1 MILGMTAEAR
11 DDPKM
16 REISTQVHKGV
27 SNCIE
32 SQFAGLDHG
41 IGVAI
46 ETNWKMAAMNYAEQD
61 VLRDCVRM
69 RRQIPKNLSRAI
81 LAVPK
86 SGAVG
91 EKDLEF
97 LSHLLNL
104 DLTLHPWNN
113 WKLAGDKVMKIS
125 EKLAKSE
132 IPLMKVSNL
141 PTEAELFVSEKSRLM
156 DLAVLWG
163 HGLKLKANIGGSEEE
178 LISTDFNWLMEIVN
192 KLLTAPA
199 PRSCDLCCLGDK
211 VPCWTENDVM
221 KMLPEN
227 TTEAK
232 TLLLEMLKE
241 KGYLLTFPI
250 DVWSS
255 MKDVSFVYVRYS
267 DLPKAAPELM
277 KQYWPDNDNIGP
289 RVKQKE
295 KFYFCAPG
303 LPQTFFATLLRE
315 MFALGP
321 PTLAWQTGALF
332 LRTYLTVLVEIYPHV
347 SDKYQ
352 VIVLQIRG
360 NASSSTFPQDPL
372 WTTLKLYSNII
383 DMMMMIN
390 TIPAVKAVMCSKCK
404 DKSSAEELLSKF
416 VNWKGHFLMEFL
428 VREEHHLRCGIC
440 KAQPKRDAEIGP
452 ALSTADLVPNH
463 DQKGCAL
470 GTTNPLNRCLM
481 CQNCAVDGVRCN
493 VNLKHG
499 IKNWHCDC
507 DREAKLCSYCGMC
520 QRCFLAIKKTAAILE
535 PKFDPLSKGSYA
547 QDQMIADD
555 KVKVTEKG
563 SMYGFIE
570 VDTIKTL
577 DRSVLTPNYSP
588 NMEVT
593 LLSEGFFGLDLAAW
607 ERRGQGPIGVHY
619 YSKSGVSKTNI
630 KGVDKVG
637 TPMPCNH
644 GDTISIALRYKEMD
658 ALSKANETGN
668 QELFENMQLTLKL
681 NGTTFFELD
690 LGATQVT
697 VTICNNES
705 ESVFLQ
711 VQTPGKFTPPERKPS
726 KDKSC
731 GPVVAN
737 LPCSVEMKL
746 INLLD
751 GMEFVCFGGKG
762 ISLSGSPCVVMP
774 EEKTLG
780 MLKHPTWS
788 TYKDVRIHHMCL
800 TWNASLSKKTVLGP
814 SSHKETPS
822 QLPPFGDRIKS
833 GEWAMSKLV
842 HLIDNEGINPVGTTF
857 DVENNAFLM
866 CVWQFILTT
875 YPEILLPETTDQ
887 LLGPGI
893 VNEHNIDQVKEG
905 LRHLLK
911 AGMWLHYS
919 RIDLDHLRKSFAVQG
934 SGGKIFK
941 GEFLTTKNELVR
953 TSTESQE
960 ISQDYFEKTGYMVVT
975 SKFNRNLELYLCPG
989 HKHTMINK
997 TGLEEIPK
1005 NLYGK
1010 YSLFVTFIDLQHN
1023 DLTHLPKEFFENL
1036 PNVTHIAVGH
1046 NFIQNLPST
1055 IGCCKKLLSL
1065 QIHENNISKLPDT
1078 FADLK
1083 LLQTL
1088 DIGNNCFPEFPPM
1101 ITKITSLTR
1110 LLLHNSFF
1118 TDLPEDIGNLKNLRQ
1133 LHFQGNCLS
1142 KLPES
1147 FRELESLEELI
1158 LSGVH
1163 WIYLPSNKE
1172 TITRSSFKFTI
1183 RKKFSRWLYAN
1194 RQDWNSLFSMFDENQ
1209 NGVLDAK
1216 EVGKLNATVFNLFP
1230 RFGYKG
1236 NEPPDEDMPHG
1247 FPMQICS
1254 CKKLEVLY
1262 LKCQGITRV
1271 PPEIRQLEKLIDLQ
1285 LSHNPNLISIPA
1297 ELSELSRLKKL
1308 ELDDC
1313 PMLKTPPRE
1322 IRDKGV
1328 HSIMGYLKSL
1338 MSGDVLSKR
1347 TKLMLVG
1354 LGGAGKTSLV
1364 KALLSDN
1371 GKMENDKDHDITDG
1385 IDIKSWEVK
1394 HEDETITYNMWDF
1407 AGQTVYYNTHQFFL
1421 SPNRAIY
1428 LLLWNVRLGH
1438 EHAGL
1443 DFWLNSIC
1451 VQAPKAPVFVIGS
1464 HIDQVSKSE
1473 LPLEEMQQKFPQVV
1487 GFHFVS
1493 SFTGQGIAELKK
1505 HLFEVSLQQ
1514 PYMGEHIPSV
1524 WLEFEKN
1531 IQLVKRNADIIAYT
1545 EMEKLA
1551 YKCGLFEPS
1560 EIYQAV
1566 QFLHDLG
1573 VVQYFTNEY
1582 LKSKVVIN
1590 PQWIVDVMSCVVSVK
1605 SNVITDGRLKHDDV
1619 GEIWS
1624 NYGKG
1629 LHSWLLRLTE
1639 EFDLT
1644 FELPEEKINLVPCLL
1659 PEAKPKFEWPVVEKG
1674 SDIRETKMV
1683 YTFDYLPVGLFN
1695 RAQVRLHGLS
1705 DKSLIWKKGSF
1716 LKKNVHLALIQQT
1729 KDTEMVVIA
1738 QGPRP
1743 DNIQFLVHEIFEGL
1757 ISESFHGITYDFTMP
1772 CPECQKMGVK
1782 DGHMF
1787 SASTIRRALE
1797 MKAPFLQ
1804 CVRYFHTI
1812 SCVTLQTLL
1821 PPDNQS
1827 DFDLHLVQC
1836 VQGLQDLHKELTA
1849 DIFISLCAN
1858 DCNLSNDMYIQP
1870 PRVLN
1875 DLRAKGFKCFFHTNN
1890 NGKSTDEMAKALI
1903 ESRIFLAF
1911 VSMNYAQ
1918 DEACVNIF
1926 KYARRSLNKTI
1937 VIVAIGDDFGFEKT
1951 RFGILIPDEVYINM
1965 TKPKLTHYDT
1975 KFDEL
1980 VKTLNKKMN
1989 VRLDELVKPAVFF
2002 SYSWVNSQHA
2012 VSLGTREIPGAL
2024 GEEDPRELKTYLE
2037 SNGIPCWIDEE
2048 QIGMNG
2054 LIEDI
2059 AEGLLC
2065 AKVVVVCVSDE
2076 YAKSPTCQ
2084 IEFRYAVSKLK
2095 LPPIF
2100 AVVGSGDSWRETEIG
2115 YVSVQHPVV
2124 YLQEHTKN
2132 SRKKLLK
2139 LVREK
2144 LASSEGTQD
2153 RAEVQ
2158 KAVQETNKNLSYL
2171 ELFELAQRKLSRQ
2184 LMMFAENQD
2193 LDIYP
2198 RLFVVDFV
2206 KEQMDA
2212 ETDEE
2217 SIEEKFE
2224 KEDIAEKKKL
2234 GRPMLK
2240 RQMSRKSTNMIPL
2253 YKLQKFCVYTLCE
2266 HDEGWHSVAE
2276 PIELPASFGVESL
2289 EGFGPYL
2296 ARITTVM
2303 KFNKRLPLNCLAEG
2317 IGEGYIEWL
2326 ERSPEANL
2334 SDYQNVYHTFR
2345 EMVSSLDEDKKMGG
2359 LQRCHLASG
2368 KTIWLCE
2375 DHRKSMKVTLLSND
2389 DHAGSS
2395 LAKEKDDK
2403 ATEMMMSMLRTM
2415 DYSAFKGEFKSN
2427 GNATRPRSEML
2438 KFSKGTKYTNQEESK
2453 KQSHQQNRRRPR
2465 GKKSKGAD
2473 EDVTDSA
2480 PKGTAEEQNN
2490 SEAADKKKR
2499 KANKNKGG
2507 KSLRFV
2513 EEVVDIGKSLN
2524 EKKGGKSTEDVVDIG
2539 KSTLFDEEMDK
2550 DDGISEEDSDEMESE
2565 PESVKSEVKSEAESV
2580 KAEGPVVRPPATRR
2594 ENSRPLPG
2602 QSKYKIPGYKNTSR
2616 ACEIS

>member
-1 MILGMTAEAR
+1 MEKKYLPKKKGQASEGSNRPASKKAEKQENTSRPSSGSSQSKSKKDVPGPPVDMPPPPPPVSSMGKRKGPPELPPPPPPPPSGLANFSSVPARQGGSDQQQQQRPAILAHPAPKTIPKVTSNDLSFGKAKLRKANKVKKLEDVERTEMFDSIQQYNYMPLLNSREYIRTRTNFAEVTALSFDGIEQMSDAFLFSLYHCQLSIETVNWISLTGCYNVTDEGIYWVSKTFSKLKSIAMAGCR
-11 DDPKM
+11 KVTERSLHHLFTSLPLLQVVLASGTNIAYVPQDVPYRKLVILAPSDLPWSPLALLTGDKDVTPKM
-16 REISTQVHKGV
+16 GLQFKKGWNPYEAHKIEKHESGVEIFNILQVTPEEGFLELVV
-27 SNCIE
+27 SQGSLIVIPYH
-32 SQFAGLDHG
+32 LHG
-41 IGVAI
+41 
-46 ETNWKMAAMNYAEQD
+46 
-61 VLRDCVRM
+61 
-69 RRQIPKNLSRAI
+69 NLE
-81 LAVPK
+81 LPAVPK

-199 PRSCDLCCLGDK
+199 PRSCDLCCLGD
-211 VPCWTENDVM
+211 
-221 KMLPEN
+221 
-227 TTEAK
+227 K

-428 VREEHHLRCGIC
+428 VREEHHLRCGIS
-440 KAQPKRDAEIGP
+440 
-452 ALSTADLVPNH
+452 LSTADLVPNH

-481 CQNCAVDGVRCN
+481 CQNCA
-493 VNLKHG
+493 
-499 IKNWHCDC
+499 
-507 DREAKLCSYCGMC
+507 
-520 QRCFLAIKKTAAILE
+520 KTAAILE

-644 GDTISIALRYKEMD
+644 GDTISIALRYKE
-658 ALSKANETGN
+658 
-668 QELFENMQLTLKL
+668 ELFENMQLTLKL

-711 VQTPGKFTPPERKPS
+711 VQTPG
-726 KDKSC
+726 
-731 GPVVAN
+731 
-737 LPCSVEMKL
+737 KL

-842 HLIDNEGINPVGTTF
+842 HLIDNEGINP
-857 DVENNAFLM
+857 
-866 CVWQFILTT
+866 
-875 YPEILLPETTDQ
+875 ILLPETTDQ

-953 TSTESQE
+953 TST
-960 ISQDYFEKTGYMVVT
+960 KTGYMVVT

-1118 TDLPEDIGNLKNLRQ
+1118 TGQLSLK
-1133 LHFQGNCLS
+1133 
-1142 KLPES
+1142 
-1147 FRELESLEELI
+1147 
-1158 LSGVH
+1158 
-1163 WIYLPSNKE
+1163 
-1172 TITRSSFKFTI
+1172 ITRKLQRTRVEYTGSTCPATKKRLPDPASS
-1183 RKKFSRWLYAN
+1183 LPY
-1194 RQDWNSLFSMFDENQ
+1194 DWNSLFSMFDENQ

-1338 MSGDVLSKR
+1338 MSGDVLS
-1347 TKLMLVG
+1347 
-1354 LGGAGKTSLV
+1354 
-1364 KALLSDN
+1364 
-1371 GKMENDKDHDITDG
+1371 

-1560 EIYQAV
+1560 E
-1566 QFLHDLG
+1566 
-1573 VVQYFTNEY
+1573 
-1582 LKSKVVIN
+1582 
-1590 PQWIVDVMSCVVSVK
+1590 
-1605 SNVITDGRLKHDDV
+1605 DGRLKHDDV

-1849 DIFISLCAN
+1849 D
-1858 DCNLSNDMYIQP
+1858 
-1870 PRVLN
+1870 
-1875 DLRAKGFKCFFHTNN
+1875 
-1890 NGKSTDEMAKALI
+1890 
-1903 ESRIFLAF
+1903 
-1911 VSMNYAQ
+1911 
-1918 DEACVNIF
+1918 EACVNIF

-2076 YAKSPTCQ
+2076 YA
-2084 IEFRYAVSKLK
+2084 VSKLK

-2153 RAEVQ
+2153 RAE
-2158 KAVQETNKNLSYL
+2158 

-2345 EMVSSLDEDKKMGG
+2345 EM
-2359 LQRCHLASG
+2359 
-2368 KTIWLCE
+2368 
-2375 DHRKSMKVTLLSND
+2375 
-2389 DHAGSS
+2389 
-2395 LAKEKDDK
+2395 
-2403 ATEMMMSMLRTM
+2403 
-2415 DYSAFKGEFKSN
+2415 
-2427 GNATRPRSEML
+2427 
-2438 KFSKGTKYTNQEESK
+2438 FSKGTKYTNQEESK

-2565 PESVKSEVKSEAESV
+2565 PESVKSEVKKECEANDDADDEDGNQTADNNYIHRMAFLTQWFCIGNVHFETCSIFH
-2580 KAEGPVVRPPATRR
+2580 KE
-2594 ENSRPLPG
+2594 PG
-2602 QSKYKIPGYKNTSR
+2602 FT
-2616 ACEIS
+2616 